1 MKNIV
6 IIGGGNIGSA
16 ILADL
21 AYRHIG
27 EVTLCTNKADRYPLT
42 LRYLDSVTGD
52 SFFCDNYTITADYEV
67 AIQQADLIFVTVP
80 AFLRPQIISTITAF
94 AKTDCVI
101 GFIPGSGGVEF
112 YAQALL
118 AKGCTIF
125 GLDRVPFISR
135 INIEGQTV
143 SANKK
148 QAVRLAALPRHKT
161 NELAS
166 ELGQILGLVCDP
178 LKNYLTVTFTPSNQI
193 LHTSRLY
200 SLFKNYNREYRADH
214 NFLFYGEWDLAS
226 SEMLLACDN
235 ELQTMCRSLA
245 PLDLSGVIPLSI
257 HYESPDALALTKKI
271 SSIKSLANITSPMK
285 QEDSGWV
292 PDFSSRYFSE
302 DFPFGL
308 CLIKN
313 FATICQIPTPNI
325 DNVLAWYYSVCQSG
339 PALDLAAQGFNT
351 KEDIINFYLK

>member
-21 AYRHIG
+21 AYRQAGHL
-27 EVTLCTNKADRYPLT
+27 TLCTKKAAIYPKVLK
-42 LRYLDSVTGD
+42 YLDSVTGE
-52 SFFCDNYTITADYEV
+52 SYLATNYKVTADYRE
-67 AIQQADLIFVTVP
+67 ALTAADLVFITVP
-80 AFLRPQIISTITAF
+80 AFLRKETIESITTF
-94 AKTDCVI
+94 VKPNTTI

-112 YAQALL
+112 LCANLL
-118 AKGCTIF
+118 NKGCTIF

-135 INIEGQTV
+135 INPEQQTV
-143 SANKK
+143 SASKK
-148 QAVRLAALPRHKT
+148 QAVRLAALPQHKT
-161 NELAS
+161 NELVL
-166 ELGQILGLVCDP
+166 ELGHILGLTCEP
-178 LKNYLTVTFTPSNQI
+178 LKNYLTVTLTPSNQI